1 MWKQKGK
8 AVVLPFSRQHSAMSC
23 EAGPQYT
30 QELLEKSDPFMTRG
44 PSCSNDGPAAE
55 QLSLSVLPPAP
66 SQENLLLALQN
77 GLTSACISF
86 FLAVCVTDTV
96 EPWLLGLP

>member
-1 MWKQKGK
+1 
-8 AVVLPFSRQHSAMSC
+8 MSC

-55 QLSLSVLPPAP
+55 QLPLSVLPPAP
-66 SQENLLLALQN
+66 SQENLLLAL
-77 GLTSACISF
+77 
-86 FLAVCVTDTV
+86 
-96 EPWLLGLP
+96 